1 MSDIDLAKITRLDGS
16 LLLVLRELL
25 RQRRATLVAKRLGLS
40 QSAVSHALARL
51 RVLFDDALFTR
62 RPHGLEPTRRALAL
76 APRIDALLA
85 SMHEVLGTATS
96 FSPATSTRSFRIG
109 APDHVTT
116 LIAPALVECFAARA
130 LRARLAFSQR
140 LGQEA
145 LDAVLRDDLD
155 LALGRF
161 ATLDARLSAEA
172 LFEDEYC
179 VIARKDHARLKR
191 KLSAA
196 LFAQLD
202 HVRVS
207 VAADFRA
214 PSFGLQDAA
223 LAARTLAVVPRFSI
237 AFAVIARSDAVALA
251 PSKLARRYARAFGLR
266 VHSAPFKLEPI
277 RVVAVRRPQPD
288 AGVDFVLEQLKRV
301 IADTP

>member
-96 FSPATSTRSFRIG
+96 FSPATSTRSFRIA

-179 VIARKDHARLKR
+179 VIARRDHPRLKR

-214 PSFGLQDAA
+214 PSFA
-223 LAARTLAVVPRFSI
+223 I

-288 AGVDFVLEQLKRV
+288 AGVEFVLDQLKRV
-301 IADTP
+301 VADTP